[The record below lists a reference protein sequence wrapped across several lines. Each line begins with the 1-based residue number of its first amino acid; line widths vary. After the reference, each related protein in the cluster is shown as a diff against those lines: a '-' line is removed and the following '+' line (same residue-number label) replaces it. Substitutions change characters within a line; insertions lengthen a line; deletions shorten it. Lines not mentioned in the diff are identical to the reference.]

1 MAGGRKFKTVVFH
14 LHDSDGYGRN
24 NDKPFVVQALN
35 NNSVQNQ
42 PGMEWT
48 TSLLNVILHL
58 RATCVRLRPPSR
70 HRSTT
75 TPCPFLLQ
83 WNNVLLRLH
92 GPSASLSQHETF
104 GGIQR
109 ESPMPSDPTH
119 ASSGEC
125 EGCVQSQQ
133 KAATNVKPTIWWLD
147 PWCCRSRGAFRFNFR
162 QVC

>member
-1 MAGGRKFKTVVFH
+1 MAGGKKFKTVVFH

-92 GPSASLSQHETF
+92 GPSGGFRKGHLLVSTKHLEGSSVSHQCRAIQLTHQAASVK
-104 GGIQR
+104 G
-109 ESPMPSDPTH
+109 
-119 ASSGEC
+119 ASKANRK
-125 EGCVQSQQ
+125 QQ
-133 KAATNVKPTIWWLD
+133 LM
-147 PWCCRSRGAFRFNFR
+147 
-162 QVC
+162 